1 MRRRLTCLLAEA
13 ERDDLLVNHPYGRN
27 VCVCVRGRICNTPL
41 PSQLLLLLLLH
52 QIPYDLVPGT
62 PAAESHTLDNIVI
75 FRSKHTHARAHAG
88 RINDLCRLADAR
100 SGLSRLYQITK
111 AKIAHSPLAAHPER
125 SRVRW
130 RSIWTIR
137 KTTQTCPSPLT
148 GTGT

>member
-41 PSQLLLLLLLH
+41 PSQLLLLLH

-100 SGLSRLYQITK
+100 SGLSRLYQACKQKLPTRLLLLTPSGRGSGGEVFGLFEK
-111 AKIAHSPLAAHPER
+111 LLKHAHHR
-125 SRVRW
+125 
-130 RSIWTIR
+130 
-137 KTTQTCPSPLT
+137 
-148 GTGT
+148 